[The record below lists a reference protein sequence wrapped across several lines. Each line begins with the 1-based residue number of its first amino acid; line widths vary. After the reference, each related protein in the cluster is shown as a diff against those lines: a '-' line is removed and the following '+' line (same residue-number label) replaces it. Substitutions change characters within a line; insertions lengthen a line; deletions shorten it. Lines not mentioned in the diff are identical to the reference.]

1 MDVDEVWNVIDEQ
14 RSDLCDL
21 LETLTPEQWETP
33 SLCEGWRVRDVAA
46 HLTFAHGTLG
56 EVLPEVL
63 KAGFNFNKMIDR
75 TARKRAA
82 VLTDAEIIDRIR
94 GFVGSRRHAVGVTHI
109 EPMLD
114 ILVHGQDIA
123 RPLGIARAI
132 PAQAAAVSASRAWD
146 NSFPWRSRR
155 TFAGYELIADD
166 VDWRRGTGKP
176 VHGPISEILLTVT
189 GRPAG
194 RMALTGLSA

>member
-1 MDVDEVWNVIDEQ
+1 MDVDEVWATTHEQ
-14 RSDLCDL
+14 RASLCDL
-21 LETLTPEQWETP
+21 LETLTPGQWETL

-46 HLTFAHGTLG
+46 HLTLAHGTLG
-56 EVLPEVL
+56 EVLPEFL
-63 KAGFNFNKMIDR
+63 RAGFSFNKTIDR

-82 VLTDAEIIDRIR
+82 ALTEAEIIAWIR
-94 GFVGSRRHAVGVTHI
+94 GFAGSRRHAVGTTHI

-123 RPLGIARAI
+123 RPLGIARPI
-132 PAQAAAVSASRAWD
+132 PEAAAAVAASRAWD
-146 NSFPWRSRR
+146 RSFPWGSRKKL
-155 TFAGYELIADD
+155 AGYELIADD
-166 VDWRRGTGKP
+166 VDWRRGSGKP

-194 RMALTGLSA
+194 RTELTGLSA